1 MGSGDAAARGEGRP
15 APCHVL
21 QGLSQVGAE
30 MAMGGREEEAP
41 RGTGEGDER
50 HSSPGEEG

>member
-1 MGSGDAAARGEGRP
+1 MGSGDTARGEGRP

-41 RGTGEGDER
+41 RGTREGDER
-50 HSSPGEEG
+50 PSSPGEEG